1 MPDRWSSQPLARAV
15 SPPGRPQGPP
25 GGMRGGPISH
35 QSLTWRLMS
44 GRAKTNSVT
53 LGRLQPMHRQIL
65 RLATAHGFFQTV
77 STLVLTIG
85 ALAGGQ
91 IAPAPHLATA
101 PVASMF
107 LGTAI
112 ATVPASMWM
121 ARSGRRTGFIA
132 SALVGALGALVAAS
146 AIAQRSLLMLSLGTL
161 LIGGYQGF
169 AQFYRFAASEVSND
183 AFRSRAIS
191 LVLTGGVAAAV
202 LGPALAQLGA
212 ALLQPTYMGSFLI
225 AAALAVVAAGVLVG
239 LRVPMPRPE
248 VGEDQPRPLPA
259 IMCQPTYGVALFGA
273 ATGSGVMVLAMTVTP
288 LAMAQH
294 GHSLADA
301 AMVIQMHTLGMFAP
315 SFVTGS
321 LIARFGVLRV
331 MFIWAVLLSGHAA
344 LSFGGTT
351 LASFASALVLLG
363 VGWNF
368 LYVGGTTLL
377 TGAYLPAER
386 GRAQAAND
394 LVVSW
399 SVLCRRSAGGS

>member
-1 MPDRWSSQPLARAV
+1 V
-15 SPPGRPQGPP
+15 
-25 GGMRGGPISH
+25 I
-35 QSLTWRLMS
+35 
-44 GRAKTNSVT
+44 
-53 LGRLQPMHRQIL
+53 LGRFQPMHRQIL
-65 RLATAHGFFQTV
+65 RLATAHGLFQTV

-91 IAPAPHLATA
+91 IASAPHLATA

-107 LGTAI
+107 LGTAVT
-112 ATVPASMWM
+112 TVPASMWM

-183 AFRSRAIS
+183 PFRSRAIS

-212 ALLQPTYMGSFLI
+212 PLLQPTYMGSFLL
-225 AAALAVVAAGVLVG
+225 AAALSVVAAGVLVG

-259 IMCQPTYGVALFGA
+259 IMRQPTYAAALFGA
-273 ATGSGVMVLAMTVTP
+273 ATGVRRDGSRDESDATRNGAARSHSRGCGDGHPDAYAWHVRSIVR
-288 LAMAQH
+288 H
-294 GHSLADA
+294 GFIDRSDRCSACHVHRGSA
-301 AMVIQMHTLGMFAP
+301 AVGACRPELW
-315 SFVTGS
+315 
-321 LIARFGVLRV
+321 R
-331 MFIWAVLLSGHAA
+331 HA
-344 LSFGGTT
+344 

-377 TGAYLPAER
+377 TGAYLPTER
-386 GRAQAAND
+386 GLAQAAND
-394 LVVSW
+394 LVVFVVGLASSLGGGLMLQAIGW
-399 SVLCRRSAGGS
+399 RLMNVVLIPWLLAAVTAVVWLASARRAARLPQMTPPS